1 MKAPS
6 ERQLDL
12 LRFTDTFSRQHGYP
26 PSVRELGEGV
36 GLNSSCTVQRHL
48 NSLERGGYI
57 RRQDRKSR
65 TLELTDMGKRAI
77 GLLDEEPLPAEEP
90 NWLSVP
96 LLGSI
101 AAGSPI
107 LAEEHIEE
115 HLRLEADLIG
125 GGAHFALRVQGD
137 SMIGAGILDGD
148 VVVVRQQASA
158 ENGELVAAL
167 LDDSATVK
175 RFYKRN
181 SHVELRP
188 ENPAYKPI
196 ASTEARILG
205 RVVLVLRSYT

>member
-1 MKAPS
+1 MKGPS
-6 ERQLDL
+6 ERQLEL
-12 LRFTDTFSRQHGYP
+12 LRFADTFTLQHGYP

-48 NSLERGGYI
+48 GALARGGYI

-65 TLELTDMGKRAI
+65 TLELTQAGKRAI
-77 GLLDEEPLPAEEP
+77 GLLEPEPVSFDEPT
-90 NWLSVP
+90 WLSIP
-96 LLGSI
+96 LLGAI

-107 LAEEHIEE
+107 LAEEYVED
-115 HLRLEADLIG
+115 HLRLEAGLIG

-137 SMIGAGILDGD
+137 SMIGAGILEGD
-148 VVVVRQQASA
+148 IVVIRQQASA

-167 LDDSATVK
+167 LDDSATIK
-175 RFYKRN
+175 RFFRRN

-196 ASTEARILG
+196 VSTEARVLG
-205 RVVLVLRSYT
+205 KVVLVLRSYT

>member
-1 MKAPS
+1 MKGPS

-12 LRFTDTFSRQHGYP
+12 LRFTDTFTLQHGYP

-48 NSLERGGYI
+48 NALERAGFI

-65 TLELTDMGKRAI
+65 TLELTESGKRAI
-77 GLLDEEPLPAEEP
+77 GLMEPESALLDEP

-96 LLGSI
+96 LLGAI

-107 LAEEHIEE
+107 LAEEHVED
-115 HLRLEADLIG
+115 HLRIEAGLLG

-137 SMIGAGILDGD
+137 SMTGAGILEGD
-148 VVVVRQQASA
+148 VVVIRQQASA

-167 LDDSATVK
+167 LEDSATVK
-175 RFYKRN
+175 RFFRRN
-181 SHVELRP
+181 SHIELRP

-196 ASTEARILG
+196 VSTEAKVLG
-205 RVVLVLRSYT
+205 KVVLVLRSYS